1 MPTPPLRN
9 RLLLASSTL
18 VVLAGL
24 ALVSEW
30 DGSDS
35 PLGVQRRAGA
45 EFTSTA
51 ETPFP
56 GLFSLGSIRLQPGAV
71 IDAWDSPIRD
81 FLQGHSPDSGKAQVR
96 SIGSINLEF
105 AAPSLPTVIVG
116 NAIPTH
122 GSQAHVQRGSF
133 VTGSIAPSSDATP
146 LPRIPGYSK
155 VDTHDFTLA
164 SGQTS
169 TEGERLSFDHVHI
182 SGQATWTLRGP
193 ICVQA
198 TELEIQ
204 DEATLI
210 VDASQ
215 GPVIVQVTERWAMGP
230 TSRLICET
238 STPGQVLFL
247 IGEGQASASK
257 RAQDDSERNQLAAM
271 RARLAGESTQEE
283 SADTNAARFDLR
295 CSGQFNGLLYAPFSQ
310 VTIPTGLRFRGT
322 ITAESIELEAG
333 THVTCDPRAL
343 RVWESLTTNT
353 SD

>member
-1 MPTPPLRN
+1 MPTTPLRN

-30 DGSDS
+30 DGSGS
-35 PLGVQRRAGA
+35 PLGVRHRAA
-45 EFTSTA
+45 ERFTSTA
-51 ETPFP
+51 EAPFP
-56 GLFSLGSIRLQPGAV
+56 GLFSLGSIRLHPGAV

-81 FLQGHSPDSGKAQVR
+81 FLQGHTPDSGKAQVR
-96 SIGSINLEF
+96 SIGPINLEF
-105 AAPSLPTVIVG
+105 AAPSPPTVIIG
-116 NAIPTH
+116 DAIPAH

-146 LPRIPGYSK
+146 LPRIPGYSS
-155 VDTHDFTLA
+155 VDTHDFALA
-164 SGQTS
+164 SGQTA
-169 TEGERLSFDHVHI
+169 TEGERSSFDRVHI

-193 ICVQA
+193 IRVQA
-198 TELEIQ
+198 TELEVQ

-210 VDASQ
+210 VDASR
-215 GPVIVQVTERWAMGP
+215 GPVIVQVTERWVMGP

-238 STPGQVLFL
+238 DTPGQVLFL
-247 IGEGQASASK
+247 VGEGQASASK
-257 RAQDDSERNQLAAM
+257 RAQDDSELNQLAAM

-353 SD
+353 GD